1 MKQILQTL
9 NEIINQKGLIA
20 KKELLSTLKDNEE
33 AIVALNLAFNPFII
47 TGIAKKK
54 LNKIVTPK
62 LIRNEL
68 ETSFSSLSDYFKSNH
83 TGTDNDIYIIQLFI
97 IDCIRKF
104 NLNDAEINILNDII
118 TKSLTLGIAVKSI
131 NEVLGNI
138 IPTFNCMLGSK
149 LEDCKKELQGQEVA
163 VTEKLDGNRCI
174 TTIKFNK
181 IGTNDFGEPE
191 FEKEIHS
198 FSRNG
203 KEIEGLDAIHQT
215 MSKLPS
221 GVYDG
226 ELLAED
232 FNATQSTLRTKGTK
246 TNLVY
251 NIFDYV
257 SDLDEFFDDSITETS
272 HDYNYRREQLNK
284 LYMMFGDP
292 YRLFM
297 LGDYVKIVPVLGQ
310 FIYDEEK
317 VMQYHDMIKAEGGEG
332 VMLNITS
339 AGYIKD
345 RTKKLVKVKCMKT
358 CDLKCISIENG
369 TGRLENTLG
378 NIICEY
384 KGYEV
389 KVGSGFDDEARQY
402 YYNNPDKIVNHIV
415 EVQYFEE
422 TTNDN
427 GTLSL
432 RFPVF
437 LKVRDD
443 KDEESY
449 N

>member
-1 MKQILQTL
+1 MKEILTAI
-9 NEIINQKGLIA
+9 NNIINQRGTIA
-20 KKELLSTLKDNEE
+20 KKQLLAGLKDNEE
-33 AIVALNLAFNPFII
+33 AIRALNLAFNPYLV

-54 LNKIVTPK
+54 LNKIVD
-62 LIRNEL
+62 IEDSYNL
-68 ETSFSSLSDYFKSNH
+68 ETTFESLTNYLKSNN
-83 TGTDNDIYIIQLFI
+83 TGRDEDIYIVQTFI
-97 IDCIRKF
+97 LDSMVKYK
-104 NLNDAEINILNDII
+104 LDQDEINILKDII
-118 TKSLTLGIAVKSI
+118 TKDLTLGIAVKSI

-174 TTIKFNK
+174 TTIKFNR
-181 IGTNDFGEPE
+181 IGINDFGEPE

-203 KEIEGLDAIHQT
+203 KEIQGLDAIHKT
-215 MSKLPS
+215 MQRLPG

-246 TNLVY
+246 SNLVY

-257 SDLDEFFDDSITETS
+257 SNLDEFLDDSITETS
-272 HDYNYRREQLNK
+272 NDYNFRREQLNN
-284 LYMMFGDP
+284 LYRMFGDP
-292 YRLFM
+292 DRLLM
-297 LGDYVKIVPVLGQ
+297 IGDYVKIVPVLGK

-317 VMQYHDMIKAEGGEG
+317 VMAYHDMIKEKGGEG

-345 RTKKLVKVKCMKT
+345 RTKKLVKVKAMKT
-358 CDLKCISIENG
+358 CDLKCIGIQRG
-369 TGRLENTLG
+369 TGRLADTLG
-378 NIICEY
+378 NIVCEY

-389 KVGSGFDDEARQY
+389 KVGSGFDDDSRQY
-402 YYNNPDKIVNHIV
+402 YINHPQEILNHIV
-415 EVQYFEE
+415 EIQYFEE

-427 GTLSL
+427 GTVSL

-437 LKVRDD
+437 LKVRND